1 MSTATLEKPKLDA
14 VAERAR
20 KKKLGHAHVLAAAIF
35 QHYMSEV
42 MHKPQSAVLAYSRS
56 QELGEFQR
64 ALILKT
70 AGELGFPVKSR
81 AELSPMQL
89 GAICTALRRQMKEKG
104 IPIPRSG
111 KKHGRKPDR
120 DALVT
125 DEQMQLIYDL
135 AGQCMTAHGWTE
147 QTFARFLQRQLGG
160 RREIRTVADAD
171 AVLFGLKGVLRHT
184 DTEAQR

>member
-1 MSTATLEKPKLDA
+1 MTTATLEKPKLDA

-20 KKKLGHAHVLAAAIF
+20 KKKLGHVHVLAQALFDHFIAKQCHVDVSCVDSSGRRVLQDF
-35 QHYMSEV
+35 QKS
-42 MHKPQSAVLAYSRS
+42 
-56 QELGEFQR
+56 
-64 ALILKT
+64 LILE
-70 AGELGFPVKSR
+70 AAARLGFPVQSR

-89 GAICTALRRQMKEKG
+89 GAICTRLRERMEVEG

-111 KKHGRKPDR
+111 KKRGRKPDS
-120 DALVT
+120 DAAAT

-160 RREIRTVADAD
+160 RREIRSVADAN

-184 DTEAQR
+184 DTEVRG